1 MNQKNRDLPA
11 YPIKFN
17 DQFGQLVIL
26 GGMTKLELVA
36 MELLKAQYTNKDFA
50 YTSGEEGNK
59 FYIKWAYDQAEL
71 FCSYIEDKLQQESKI
86 IS

>member
-11 YPIKFN
+11 FPIKFN

-36 MELLKAQYTNKDFA
+36 MELLKAQYTNKDFC
-50 YTSGEEGNK
+50 YSSPEEEK
-59 FYIKWAYDQAEL
+59 FYIKWSYEQAEH
-71 FCSYIEDKLQQESKI
+71 FCNYIEAKTEHESKI

>member
-17 DQFGQLVIL
+17 DQFGQLIIL

-36 MELLKAQYTNKDFA
+36 MEIFKNSNNILSFGDIDERKLL
-50 YTSGEEGNK
+50 
-59 FYIKWAYDQAEL
+59 IKKSYDMA
-71 FCSYIEDKLQQESKI
+71 
-86 IS
+86 

>member
-11 YPIKFN
+11 FPIKFN

-26 GGMTKLELVA
+26 GGLTKLEIVA
-36 MELLKAQYTNKDFA
+36 LELLKATYQGA
-50 YTSGEEGNK
+50 K
-59 FYIKWAYDQAEL
+59 FEDYSNEDEKFSIKCAYDMAEI
-71 FCSYIEDKLQQESKI
+71 FCSYIENKLEKESKI

>member
-17 DQFGQLVIL
+17 DQFGQLIIL
-26 GGMTKLELVA
+26 AGMTKLELVA
-36 MELLKAQYTNKDFA
+36 LELLKAN
-50 YTSGEEGNK
+50 YTSKEFEDYHKEEEM
-59 FYIKWAYDQAEL
+59 FSIKCAYDMAEL
-71 FCSYIEDKLQQESKI
+71 FCSYIEEKLQHESKI

>member
-26 GGMTKLELVA
+26 GGMTKLELA
-36 MELLKAQYTNKDFA
+36 ALEILKARIQEVPFDSDKKYDI
-50 YTSGEEGNK
+50 YS
-59 FYIKWAYDQAEL
+59 IKSAYDMAEL
-71 FCSYIEDKLQQESKI
+71 FCSYIEAKLEQESKI

>member
-26 GGMTKLELVA
+26 GGLTKLELVA
-36 MELLKAQYTNKDFA
+36 IELLKQTKILAFEDNIKAQNAIKEA
-50 YTSGEEGNK
+50 YN
-59 FYIKWAYDQAEL
+59 IAEL
-71 FCSYIEDKLQQESKI
+71 FCSHIEDKLQQESKI

>member
-1 MNQKNRDLPA
+1 MNQKNKDLPA

-36 MELLKAQYTNKDFA
+36 MELLKSSYQ
-50 YTSGEEGNK
+50 GVK
-59 FYIKWAYDQAEL
+59 FEDYSAEDEKFSIKCAYDMAEL
-71 FCSYIEDKLQQESKI
+71 FCSHIEDKLQHESKI

>member
-26 GGMTKLELVA
+26 GGLTKLELVA
-36 MELLKAQYTNKDFA
+36 MELLKANYNGKDFE
-50 YTSGEEGNK
+50 YHNK
-59 FYIKWAYDQAEL
+59 EDEMYNIKYAYDLAEL
-71 FCSYIEDKLQQESKI
+71 FCSYIEEKIQHESKI

>member
-36 MELLKAQYTNKDFA
+36 MTLFNARMNEICYYEDINYTKK
-50 YTSGEEGNK
+50 S
-59 FYIKWAYDQAEL
+59 IKEAYDMAEL
-71 FCSYIEDKLQQESKI
+71 FCSYIEEKLQHESKI

>member
-36 MELLKAQYTNKDFA
+36 LELLKAN
-50 YTSGEEGNK
+50 YTSKAFEDYHKEEEM
-59 FYIKWAYDQAEL
+59 FAIKCAYDMAEL
-71 FCSYIEDKLQQESKI
+71 FCSYIEAKIEHESKI

>member
-36 MELLKAQYTNKDFA
+36 MELLKANYTNKVFED
-50 YTSGEEGNK
+50 YSKDEEM
-59 FYIKWAYDQAEL
+59 FYIKCAYDMAEL
-71 FCSYIEDKLQQESKI
+71 FCSYIEAKLEKESKI

>member
-1 MNQKNRDLPA
+1 MNQKNKDLPA

-26 GGMTKLELVA
+26 GGLTKLELVA
-36 MELLKAQYTNKDFA
+36 MELLKANYNGKDFPF
-50 YTSGEEGNK
+50 YNK
-59 FYIKWAYDQAEL
+59 KDEMYNIKYAYDLAEL
-71 FCSYIEDKLQQESKI
+71 FCSYIEEKLQHESKI

>member
-36 MELLKAQYTNKDFA
+36 IELLKDRTQGVPFDNDKKYDM
-50 YTSGEEGNK
+50 YC
-59 FYIKWAYDQAEL
+59 IKSAYDMAEL
-71 FCSYIEDKLQQESKI
+71 FCSYIEEKLEHESKI

>member
-36 MELLKAQYTNKDFA
+36 IELFKNSRNILSFGDNDELKAL
-50 YTSGEEGNK
+50 
-59 FYIKWAYDQAEL
+59 IKKSYDIAEL
-71 FCSYIEDKLQQESKI
+71 FCSHIEDKLQNESKI

>member
-36 MELLKAQYTNKDFA
+36 MTLFNARMNEVCYHEDLKYTKK
-50 YTSGEEGNK
+50 S
-59 FYIKWAYDQAEL
+59 IKEAYDMAEL

>member
-17 DQFGQLVIL
+17 DQFGQLIVL

-36 MELLKAQYTNKDFA
+36 MTLFNARMNEISYYEDIHYTKKAIKEA
-50 YTSGEEGNK
+50 YEM
-59 FYIKWAYDQAEL
+59 AEL
-71 FCSYIEDKLQQESKI
+71 FLEYQQEKTEQPSKI

>member
-26 GGMTKLELVA
+26 GGLTKLELVA
-36 MELLKAQYTNKDFA
+36 MELLKANYSGKDFA
-50 YTSGEEGNK
+50 FHNK
-59 FYIKWAYDQAEL
+59 EDEMYNIKYAYDLAEL
-71 FCSYIEDKLQQESKI
+71 FCSYIEEKLQHESKI

>member
-1 MNQKNRDLPA
+1 MNQKNKDLPA

-17 DQFGQLVIL
+17 DQFGQHVIL

-36 MELLKAQYTNKDFA
+36 MELLKAQYSHSDIA
-50 YTSGEEGNK
+50 YSGPEEEK
-59 FYIKWAYDQAEL
+59 FYIKYAYDQAEL

>member
-36 MELLKAQYTNKDFA
+36 MELLKSSYQ
-50 YTSGEEGNK
+50 GVK
-59 FYIKWAYDQAEL
+59 FEDYSAEDEKFSIKCAYDMAEL
-71 FCSYIEDKLQQESKI
+71 FCSHREDKLQQESKI

>member
-26 GGMTKLELVA
+26 GGMTKLELA
-36 MELLKAQYTNKDFA
+36 ALEILKARIQEVPFDSDKKYDI
-50 YTSGEEGNK
+50 YC
-59 FYIKWAYDQAEL
+59 IKSAYDMAEL
-71 FCSYIEDKLQQESKI
+71 FCSYIEAKLEQESKI

>member
-17 DQFGQLVIL
+17 DQFGQLIIL

-36 MELLKAQYTNKDFA
+36 IELLKGRMSELSFCDDKNYSLTLIKEA
-50 YTSGEEGNK
+50 YQMAEIFCNYQEEK
-59 FYIKWAYDQAEL
+59 TEQP
-71 FCSYIEDKLQQESKI
+71 SKI

>member
-17 DQFGQLVIL
+17 DQFGQLIVL
-26 GGMTKLELVA
+26 AGMTKLELVA
-36 MELLKAQYTNKDFA
+36 MTLFNSRINEICYYEDINYTKK
-50 YTSGEEGNK
+50 S
-59 FYIKWAYDQAEL
+59 IKEAYDMAEL
-71 FCSYIEDKLQQESKI
+71 FCSYQEEKTEQTSKI

>member
-26 GGMTKLELVA
+26 GGLTKLEIVA
-36 MELLKAQYTNKDFA
+36 LELLKANYTGKNFEDFSDEDEKFAIQCAYFMAEKFVSHIENKL
-50 YTSGEEGNK
+50 E
-59 FYIKWAYDQAEL
+59 
-71 FCSYIEDKLQQESKI
+71 QESKI

>member
-1 MNQKNRDLPA
+1 MNQKNKDLPA

-36 MELLKAQYTNKDFA
+36 MEILKSNYTNKEFEFI
-50 YTSGEEGNK
+50 GLEGDN
-59 FYIKWAYDQAEL
+59 FYIKCAYETAEL
-71 FCSYIEDKLQQESKI
+71 FCNYQEEKTEHESKI

>member
-36 MELLKAQYTNKDFA
+36 LELLKAN
-50 YTSGEEGNK
+50 YTSKEFEDYHTEEEM
-59 FYIKWAYDQAEL
+59 FSIKCAYDMAEL
-71 FCSYIEDKLQQESKI
+71 FCSYIEAKLEKESKI

>member
-26 GGMTKLELVA
+26 GGLTKLEIVA
-36 MELLKAQYTNKDFA
+36 LELLKANYTGKNFEDFSDEDEQFAIKCAYFMAEKFVAHIENKL
-50 YTSGEEGNK
+50 EK
-59 FYIKWAYDQAEL
+59 
-71 FCSYIEDKLQQESKI
+71 ESKI

>member
-36 MELLKAQYTNKDFA
+36 KEIFTNSNHILSCYDNDELKEL
-50 YTSGEEGNK
+50 
-59 FYIKWAYDQAEL
+59 IKKSYDIAEL
-71 FCSYIEDKLQQESKI
+71 FCSYIEDKLQNESKI

>member
-11 YPIKFN
+11 YPIQFN

-36 MELLKAQYTNKDFA
+36 MELLKAN
-50 YTSGEEGNK
+50 YTSKEFEEYHK
-59 FYIKWAYDQAEL
+59 EDEMFSIKCAYDMAEL
-71 FCSYIEDKLQQESKI
+71 FCSYIEEKLQHESKI

>member
-36 MELLKAQYTNKDFA
+36 MELLKAQYTNKDFV
-50 YTSGEEGNK
+50 YSGPEEEK
-59 FYIKWAYDQAEL
+59 FYIKYAYEQAEL
-71 FCSYIEDKLQQESKI
+71 FCSYIEDKLQNESKI

>member
-1 MNQKNRDLPA
+1 MTQKNRDLPA

-36 MELLKAQYTNKDFA
+36 MELLKAQYQGDNLTHNPN
-50 YTSGEEGNK
+50 EQR
-59 FYIKWAYDQAEL
+59 FYIQASYDMAEL
-71 FCSYIEDKLQQESKI
+71 FCSHIEDKLQQESKI

>member
-36 MELLKAQYTNKDFA
+36 MELLKAQYQ
-50 YTSGEEGNK
+50 GENITYNPNEQR
-59 FYIKWAYDQAEL
+59 FYIQASYDMAEL
-71 FCSYIEDKLQQESKI
+71 FCSYIEEKLQQESKI

>member
-17 DQFGQLVIL
+17 DQFGQLIVL

-36 MELLKAQYTNKDFA
+36 MTLFNARMNEICYYEDIDYTKKSIKEA
-50 YTSGEEGNK
+50 YEM
-59 FYIKWAYDQAEL
+59 AEL
-71 FCSYIEDKLQQESKI
+71 FLEYQQEKTEQPSKI

>member
-1 MNQKNRDLPA
+1 MNQKNKDLPA

-36 MELLKAQYTNKDFA
+36 LELLKATYQ
-50 YTSGEEGNK
+50 GEK
-59 FYIKWAYDQAEL
+59 FEDYHKEEEMFSIKCAYDMAEL
-71 FCSYIEDKLQQESKI
+71 FCSYIEAKLEQESKI

>member
-1 MNQKNRDLPA
+1 MNQKNKDLPA

-26 GGMTKLELVA
+26 GGLTKLELVA
-36 MELLKAQYTNKDFA
+36 LELLKATYQ
-50 YTSGEEGNK
+50 GEK
-59 FYIKWAYDQAEL
+59 FEDYNQAEEMFSIKCAYDMAEL
-71 FCSYIEDKLQQESKI
+71 FCSYIEAKLKQESKI